1 MDDAD
6 RAQEQI
12 EREQKHAVRFVLAA
26 LGYRVEL
33 APGECGECK
42 ECGEKSIRLIN
53 SKCAR
58 CRDQEARDMALK
70 TRTAKC
76 IL

>member
-12 EREQKHAVRFVLAA
+12 EREQARRRFVCAA
-26 LGYRVEL
+26 PGYRVEL
-33 APGECGECK
+33 ASGECGECK

-58 CRDQEARDMALK
+58 CRDQEARDLALK
-70 TRTAKC
+70 IRTAKC

>member
-12 EREQKHAVRFVLAA
+12 ECEQARRFVTAA

-33 APGECGECK
+33 ARGECGECE

-58 CRDQEARDMALK
+58 CRDQEAQDLALK
-70 TRTAKC
+70 VQAARC
-76 IL
+76 VL

>member
-6 RAQEQI
+6 RAKEQTQ
-12 EREQKHAVRFVLAA
+12 REQARRFVSAA

-33 APGECGECK
+33 ARGERGECK
-42 ECGEKSIRLIN
+42 ECGEKSFRLIN

-58 CRDQEARDMALK
+58 CRDQEARDLALK